1 MTGICNCGRSYRGLY
16 RGMCL
21 GLEENRIRENR
32 ITEKFDVDLKRILLK
47 IIQQCSASSLSSTS
61 LVFDSVGRGH
71 IGSYM
76 CIASNGVPPSISK
89 RVDLRV
95 QCNERMTPQLVEI
108 SCSSPAHDDGTKS
121 AGRSS
126 AGR

>member
-1 MTGICNCGRSYRGLY
+1 MA
-16 RGMCL
+16 
-21 GLEENRIRENR
+21 
-32 ITEKFDVDLKRILLK
+32 KDK
-47 IIQQCSASSLSSTS
+47 ASSVSTTS

-95 QCNERMTPQLVEI
+95 QFPPMMTVPSQLEGVTLGSNVTLRCKSEAF
-108 SCSSPAHDDGTKS
+108 PASINYWVRGQ
-121 AGRSS
+121 RSETVTS
-126 AGR
+126 GPRLRSYSVVQ